1 MSLAQPEVEHVRG
14 LIPRTYHNSPPF
26 FASFESARQRPE
38 LNRGGL
44 LKRLSSWYLLLRPQQ
59 QRYILCCEESDLFH
73 SPWCKLC
80 RSGLLFLHPHNP
92 RFEREYPRHELK
104 RQKREDWSLQLFL
117 FLKMKR
123 KKWRKKNQKQTKNEK
138 TDYCNPSFYRN
149 KREKRQNE
157 TKQTKQSEK
166 QPKKHLHF
174 WRKKKSVC
182 MSGRK
187 FCTPIGYEH
196 VNWSQSEKKI

>member
-44 LKRLSSWYLLLRPQQ
+44 LKRHSSWYLLLRPQQ

-92 RFEREYPRHELK
+92 RFERGYPRHELK
-104 RQKREDWSLQLFL
+104 REKREDWLWQLFL
-117 FLKMKR
+117 YLKVKR
-123 KKWRKKNQKQTKNEK
+123 KKWRKKKNQKQTKNEK

-149 KREKRQNE
+149 KRAKRQNE
-157 TKQTKQSEK
+157 NKELKQSEK
-166 QPKKHLHF
+166 QTKKASIIL
-174 WRKKKSVC
+174 
-182 MSGRK
+182 
-187 FCTPIGYEH
+187 
-196 VNWSQSEKKI
+196 EKKIC

>member
-1 MSLAQPEVEHVRG
+1 MKKKKE
-14 LIPRTYHNSPPF
+14 
-26 FASFESARQRPE
+26 
-38 LNRGGL
+38 
-44 LKRLSSWYLLLRPQQ
+44 K
-59 QRYILCCEESDLFH
+59 
-73 SPWCKLC
+73 CK
-80 RSGLLFLHPHNP
+80 
-92 RFEREYPRHELK
+92 
-104 RQKREDWSLQLFL
+104 Q
-117 FLKMKR
+117 
-123 KKWRKKNQKQTKNEK
+123 KKNQKQTKNEK

-196 VNWSQSEKKI
+196 VN

>member
-44 LKRLSSWYLLLRPQQ
+44 LKRHSSWYLLLRPQQ

-92 RFEREYPRHELK
+92 HFEHEYRRQELK
-104 RQKREDWSLQLFL
+104 REK
-117 FLKMKR
+117 
-123 KKWRKKNQKQTKNEK
+123 EK
-138 TDYCNPSFYRN
+138 TDYCNSSFFLKWKEKIKKKKKKCKQKKTN
-149 KREKRQNE
+149 EKREDW
-157 TKQTKQSEK
+157 
-166 QPKKHLHF
+166 LL
-174 WRKKKSVC
+174 
-182 MSGRK
+182 
-187 FCTPIGYEH
+187 
-196 VNWSQSEKKI
+196 